1 MFLFFV
7 SLRIR
12 LSFSLD
18 MKEKRRGYT
27 QRDWLAPPQRRQLK
41 NFVVVGSSDHK
52 KLRRRQQSRQA
63 FIHEKD
69 AAVIT

>member
-1 MFLFFV
+1 
-7 SLRIR
+7 
-12 LSFSLD
+12 